1 MSSLSDLPSQWFS
14 FLSLHQPYYSSTFGL
29 AFKRPLQSRGISQL
43 LCYYH
48 GSLQK
53 RAPQL
58 FDLRNYSHIP
68 TAHIFIIYICIDV
81 YDMIC
86 TTLYLKGFL
95 INLAIYFYTSHDE
108 SHPPNHPTSLSWRS
122 VIEARYTDLPCRLG
136 LLVFQDGQRI
146 EVIQVSWEKKALSCL
161 EDVYLVKHLMW
172 KIEMF
177 FKFKVQKSQIFVSNV
192 SLGSSLSAVET
203 SRCLETTVGKIFEDG
218 L

>member
-86 TTLYLKGFL
+86 TTLYFFRDSWSIWL
-95 INLAIYFYTSHDE
+95 YTSILPM
-108 SHPPNHPTSLSWRS
+108 SPTLQTTQLRCHGQSLRQGTQTYLADSVSW
-122 VIEARYTDLPCRLG
+122 IK
-136 LLVFQDGQRI
+136 DGQRI
-146 EVIQVSWEKKALSCL
+146 EVIQVSWEKKGTFMFGCLSS
-161 EDVYLVKHLMW
+161 ETSHVKDRDV
-172 KIEMF
+172 F
-177 FKFKVQKSQIFVSNV
+177 FKFQVQKSQIFVSNL